1 MENSKF
7 LRTNLSD
14 LSIDLGYSD
23 SHIIP
28 LILKSEKMCL
38 ELKKYLETN
47 GYFVKAITSPT
58 VMKGKERIRLSV
70 TATMKRKKL
79 GQFLE
84 ILKNLI

>member
-1 MENSKF
+1 
-7 LRTNLSD
+7 LRANLSD
-14 LSIDLGYSD
+14 LHIDLGCSD

-28 LILKSEKMCL
+28 LILKSEEMCL
-38 ELKKYLETN
+38 KLKKYLESN

-79 GQFLE
+79 EQFSE